1 MSLYSALMAS
11 VSGMN
16 AQSNTLST
24 ISDNIAN
31 SNTTG
36 YKEATTQFEDMLNE
50 FSSSEYNAGG
60 VATIVGYNISQQGNP
75 TGTSTPTNMAIEGN
89 GFFVVQSPNGETF
102 LTRDGSF
109 APAANGDLVNDAGFT
124 LMGYPITSTS
134 GSTTVTALSQL
145 VPVNVPTSGLSAQ
158 ASTSGTLTG
167 NLPSSAAVDTGTL
180 PSANTAGST
189 YTDMTQVVAYDNLGN
204 AVTLNVYFTKTGANQ
219 WQVDVFNAANA
230 ASGGGFPYSSGPI
243 TTQTI
248 NFSATNGAL
257 TSGSPISVAVPN
269 GQTLSLNLSSVT
281 QLASSFGIQ
290 NTVNGNAPSSFQSLS
305 ISTAGVVSEVYA
317 NGTQTPVF
325 QIPLASVPSVDN
337 LTSQAGNVFSANSK
351 SGNISLGLP
360 NSSGFGSVESSN
372 VEASTVDLATQLT
385 NMVVT
390 QNAYEAN
397 SKAFQVGSNLLGDLV
412 NLLK

>member
-1 MSLYSALMAS
+1 
-11 VSGMN
+11 
-16 AQSNTLST
+16 
-24 ISDNIAN
+24 
-31 SNTTG
+31 
-36 YKEATTQFEDMLNE
+36 
-50 FSSSEYNAGG
+50 
-60 VATIVGYNISQQGNP
+60 
-75 TGTSTPTNMAIEGN
+75 
-89 GFFVVQSPNGETF
+89 
-102 LTRDGSF
+102 
-109 APAANGDLVNDAGFT
+109 
-124 LMGYPITSTS
+124 
-134 GSTTVTALSQL
+134 LSQL